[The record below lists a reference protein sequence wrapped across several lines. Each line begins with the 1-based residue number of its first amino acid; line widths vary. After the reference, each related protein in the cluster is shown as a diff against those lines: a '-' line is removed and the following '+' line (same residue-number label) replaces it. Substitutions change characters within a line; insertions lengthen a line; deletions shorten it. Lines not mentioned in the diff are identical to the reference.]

1 MAKRGRNTPRASTDN
16 NNHTIPP
23 EAEPIDP
30 QQPPEKHSKFYLN
43 DSLVT
48 IRVEGTIFNV
58 HKSQLLKSEAF
69 RDMFSL
75 GGTTSTEG
83 GPNDATSDEHSSKPT
98 ASGEGSESNP
108 IMLSGIRANDFE
120 KLLTMLYTFH
130 YSNDK
135 PVEDT
140 SLLVP
145 ALRLANM
152 WNFSELRALLI
163 PLAEKTL
170 NDVDKIIYS
179 REFGV
184 AEWLAPAHVQLCMRD
199 TSLTKEEAA
208 KVGFDSLLIISHL
221 REKARAAYTVQNP
234 QNGSYCYGCGRSYS
248 TQTTY
253 TPNVSYF
260 QAPIKAWVDSNFE
273 RIE

>member
-1 MAKRGRNTPRASTDN
+1 
-16 NNHTIPP
+16 
-23 EAEPIDP
+23 
-30 QQPPEKHSKFYLN
+30 
-43 DSLVT
+43 
-48 IRVEGTIFNV
+48 
-58 HKSQLLKSEAF
+58 LLKSEIF

-75 GGTTSTEG
+75 GGATSTESRPDDAKSND
-83 GPNDATSDEHSSKPT
+83 PNTKPT
-98 ASGEGSESNP
+98 VSGEGSESNP

-135 PVEDT
+135 PAQDA

-170 NDVDKIIYS
+170 NDVEKIIYS

-208 KVGFDSLLIISHL
+208 K
-221 REKARAAYTVQNP
+221 
-234 QNGSYCYGCGRSYS
+234 
-248 TQTTY
+248 
-253 TPNVSYF
+253 
-260 QAPIKAWVDSNFE
+260 APVKAWIDSKFE
-273 RIE
+273 RLE

>member
-1 MAKRGRNTPRASTDN
+1 MAKKKRNTPGVSVDN
-16 NNHTIPP
+16 NDDTRPP

-30 QQPPEKHSKFYLN
+30 QQDPEKHSKFYLN

-48 IRVEGTIFNV
+48 IRVEGTLFNV
-58 HKSQLLKSEAF
+58 HKSQLLKSETF

-75 GGTTSTEG
+75 GGATPTEA
-83 GPNDATSDEHSSKPT
+83 GPDVVPSGDHNPKPT
-98 ASGEGSESNP
+98 VSGEGSESNP

-135 PVEDT
+135 PAHDV

-199 TSLTKEEAA
+199 TPLTKEEAA
-208 KVGFDSLLIISHL
+208 KLGFDSLLIISHL
-221 REKARAAYTVQNP
+221 REKAL
-234 QNGSYCYGCGRSYS
+234 
-248 TQTTY
+248 Y
-253 TPNVSYF
+253 TPDVSYF
-260 QAPIKAWVDSNFE
+260 QAPVKAWIDSNFE
-273 RIE
+273 RLE